1 MPANI
6 ISGFKTCGIYP
17 FNLKASLDH
26 DPTSD
31 KSKEDDIVP
40 MADKISLHGRE
51 KTSPA
56 TTFTAEEEPLF
67 TRWYENGYNIPDPR
81 YVQWIEQN
89 HPDDRLIDLFP
100 DATPFEP
107 LSLEC
112 SDLLSHTR
120 TISLTRETAAIL
132 GSVQSNDTSG
142 ILSGLTV
149 SNDTSGTFS
158 GSTVIND
165 ASGTL
170 STSPTRETAAIPGST
185 VNSGT
190 SGTLFTPTTSGEPA
204 ITINPPES
212 MPHQLSCPITTSTV
226 TPGLTPFC
234 HKVGTYTYYTVNLII
249 M

>member
-1 MPANI
+1 MIPQAI
-6 ISGFKTCGIYP
+6 
-17 FNLKASLDH
+17 NLKRMTLYLWQTRLAY
-26 DPTSD
+26 
-31 KSKEDDIVP
+31 
-40 MADKISLHGRE
+40 MAERKLV
-51 KTSPA
+51 PA